1 MAMLVGLLIT
11 LIILALIIPLTYDD
25 EDATKEEHAILLWLF
40 YNKYGNMSIDER
52 EFANF
57 MRKHRSKPYYPQLGD
72 YFNIK
77 IHYIDAQYD
86 KNGIL
91 TRGERERKEISLN
104 DKGMSLIK
112 KYYGREE

>member
-1 MAMLVGLLIT
+1 MAVLIGLLIT
-11 LIILALIIPLTYDD
+11 LIILALIIPLIYDD
-25 EDATKEEHAILLWLF
+25 EDATKEEYAELLWLF
-40 YNKYGNMSIDER
+40 YGKYGNMSIDER

-57 MRKHRSKPYYPQLGD
+57 MCMHRSKSYYPQLGD

-91 TRGERERKEISLN
+91 TRGERELKKYSLN
-104 DKGMSLIK
+104 DKGINLIK